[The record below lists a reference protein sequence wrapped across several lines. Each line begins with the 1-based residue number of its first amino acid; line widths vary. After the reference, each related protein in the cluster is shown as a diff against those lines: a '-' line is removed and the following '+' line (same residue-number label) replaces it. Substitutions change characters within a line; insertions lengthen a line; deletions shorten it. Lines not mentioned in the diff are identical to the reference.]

1 MRNLICLLVLVMMVS
16 GCATVKRSHIN
27 PRMLLHDNFPERV
40 GVFPFTGQHPYAEQA
55 TDLFSMGLISIPY
68 FTEVVERNKIG
79 QVLQELGYQYSGF
92 VDEKTITELGKQLG
106 LDAIFT
112 GNIVTHKDMLFFNS
126 KITIKLIDVKT
137 GIILWGCNAQDERA
151 FAMVMALD
159 IATEL
164 AVKNALRDLKK
175 DFKKIRKADSEIKD
189 KIIEDK
195 KKIEDKKENL

>member
-1 MRNLICLLVLVMMVS
+1 MKRAFILLMSVLLLS
-16 GCATVKRSHIN
+16 GCATVERSHIN

-40 GVFPFTGQHPYAEQA
+40 GVFPFTGQQPYAEQA

-68 FTEVVERNKIG
+68 FQEVVERNKMG
-79 QVLQELGYQYSGF
+79 QVMRELGYQYSGF
-92 VDEKTITELGKQLG
+92 VDEKSITELGKHLG

-112 GNIVTHKDMLFFNS
+112 GNVVTHSDILFFNS

-151 FAMVMALD
+151 FATVND
-159 IATEL
+159 VSISTEL

-175 DFKKIRKADSEIKD
+175 DFKKIKKVDLDIK
-189 KIIEDK
+189 KKTIEDDNK
-195 KKIEDKKENL
+195 KTIDEKI